1 MLRVFAPLGGVIS
14 DVDVA
19 MTFAEELELDEP
31 DELDCSGRMATFEEA
46 AGVHNQVVTQK

>member
-14 DVDVA
+14 DVDGA
-19 MTFAEELELDEP
+19 MTFAEELELD
-31 DELDCSGRMATFEEA
+31 CSGRVATFEEA

>member
-31 DELDCSGRMATFEEA
+31 DELDCSGRVAAFEEA
-46 AGVHNQVVTQK
+46 AGVYNQVVTQK